1 MTVVTFVVYGVN
13 MEAGLAERKGR
24 KAGYHHGDL
33 RRALLD
39 AALEQVR
46 EEGAAALSL
55 REVARRAGV
64 THAAPYRHFASKEAL
79 VAAVAE
85 EGFRT
90 MRETLVGA
98 LDPAAGPG
106 ENLGRIG
113 VAYVRFAVGHPS
125 HFRVMYGTGQG
136 DPASFPEME
145 EAGRGAFD
153 VLVTTV
159 EAGVRAGELRDE
171 PIPSLSLAAWSIVH
185 GLASLLVEGKLP
197 PDTGRPEDLARVVTG
212 MLIRG
217 LAAEAEPKPRA
228 KASARR
234 TR

>member
-1 MTVVTFVVYGVN
+1 MP
-13 MEAGLAERKGR
+13 ERKGR

-90 MRETLVGA
+90 MRETLLA
-98 LDPAAGPG
+98 AMDPDAGPG

-125 HFRVMYGTGQG
+125 HFRVMYGAGQG
-136 DPASFPEME
+136 DVASFPEMA
-145 EAGRGAFD
+145 EAGRGAFE
-153 VLVTTV
+153 VLVQTV

-197 PDTGRPEDLARVVTG
+197 PEAGRPEDLARMVTG
-212 MLIRG
+212 MLMRG
-217 LAAEAEPKPRA
+217 LSRVADVKPRA
-228 KASARR
+228 KAPPRSAR
-234 TR
+234 

>member
-1 MTVVTFVVYGVN
+1 V
-13 MEAGLAERKGR
+13 AERKGR

-85 EGFRT
+85 EGFHT
-90 MRETLVGA
+90 LRETLVAA
-98 LDPAAGPG
+98 LDPAAGPR

-113 VAYVRFAVGHPS
+113 VAYVRFAVAHPS
-125 HFRVMYGTGQG
+125 HFRVMYGAGQG
-136 DPASFPEME
+136 DAAPFPEMV

-153 VLVTTV
+153 VLVHTV
-159 EAGVRAGELRDE
+159 EAGVRAGELRDD
-171 PIPSLSLAAWSIVH
+171 PVPSLSLAAWSIVH

-197 PDTGRPEDLARVVTG
+197 PEAGRPEDLARVVTG
-212 MLIRG
+212 MLMRG
-217 LAAEAEPKPRA
+217 LVSRGEGEPASDEGQAIERGTTRGRA
-228 KASARR
+228 SRSKR
-234 TR
+234 